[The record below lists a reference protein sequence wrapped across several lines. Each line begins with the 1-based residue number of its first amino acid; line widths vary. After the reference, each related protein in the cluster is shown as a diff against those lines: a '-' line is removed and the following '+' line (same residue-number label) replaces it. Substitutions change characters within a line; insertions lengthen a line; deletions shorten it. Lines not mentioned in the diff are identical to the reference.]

1 MKTFDDEIRLIS
13 LVEGVDDEGFP
24 VVEEGPQAP
33 ILANRLSIRSNEF
46 WSAKQ
51 GGVTLTYMF
60 EVHSFEYSG
69 EEKLLY
75 RKSETDSWLEHKI
88 ERSYVK
94 DDNLTELVCSRKADD
109 HGT

>member
-1 MKTFDDEIRLIS
+1 MKTFDDEIQLIS
-13 LVEGVDDEGFP
+13 LVESIDDEGFP
-24 VVEEGPQAP
+24 VVEEGPQSP

-51 GGVTLTYMF
+51 EGVRLTYMF
-60 EVHSFEYSG
+60 EVHSFEYNG

-75 RKSETDSWLEHKI
+75 EGKEHKV
-88 ERSYVK
+88 ERSYVR

-109 HGT
+109 HAT